1 MASLISMSIEYMTTT
16 HRSNLALR
24 QKLTRAGRLASVG
37 LLLALLMVQITWAAG
52 GKTHS
57 RLDGALAAI
66 SKATWVAQGQGNKI
80 IYVFFDPNCA
90 YCPILYKNLQPLI
103 TPHALQ
109 LRWIPVAILDATSL
123 GKAAAILQ
131 AKDPKAALDFNE
143 AHYNTQAYTGSIAE
157 EIPSSVTE
165 ARLRSNAA
173 LLEQVGIP
181 VVPTML
187 FHAKSGEA
195 MIIQGALSPVALK
208 KVLDRVAERAVPSR
222 R

>member
-1 MASLISMSIEYMTTT
+1 MTSTPISKIS
-16 HRSNLALR
+16 LR
-24 QKLTRAGRLASVG
+24 QKLTWAGWLASVG
-37 LLLALLMVQITWAAG
+37 LLLALLSVQTTWAVG
-52 GKTHS
+52 SKTQS

-66 SKATWVAQGQGNKI
+66 SKATWVGQGQGNKI
-80 IYVFFDPNCA
+80 VYVFFDPNCA
-90 YCPILYKNLQPLI
+90 YCPMLYKNLQPLI
-103 TPHALQ
+103 AQHALQ

-165 ARLRSNAA
+165 ARLRTNAA
-173 LLEQVGIP
+173 LLDQVGIP

-187 FHAKSGEA
+187 FRAKSGEA
-195 MIIQGALSPVALK
+195 MVIQGALSPVALK
-208 KVLDRVAERAVPSR
+208 KVLDRVAASAVTSR